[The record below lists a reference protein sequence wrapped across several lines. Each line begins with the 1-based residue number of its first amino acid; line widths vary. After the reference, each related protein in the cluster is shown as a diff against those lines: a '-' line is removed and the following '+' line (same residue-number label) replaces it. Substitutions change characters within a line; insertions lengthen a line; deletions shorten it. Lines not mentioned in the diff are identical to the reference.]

1 MTAFEELRDSPE
13 APFYRSGATSPEKT
27 WAEVTRRLEVVL
39 DSATTAARGS
49 PANITVER
57 VCGWHRAIFLTTF
70 PDDAG
75 RVRRDDEQVS
85 FAIPL
90 ALDGVMTSTPIKG
103 AAGRARILELLGEAC
118 DAFNRGRLALQARAS
133 EIEPIEGAALA
144 GELFARI
151 VETHPFVDGNHRTA
165 YVALQAGLVSLGL
178 PAVRFGR
185 RAPAHDECLGW
196 AIRHDERRT
205 IESLAELLVG
215 MMK

>member
-1 MTAFEELRDSPE
+1 VEL
-13 APFYRSGATSPEKT
+13 
-27 WAEVTRRLEVVL
+27 VL
-39 DSATTAARGS
+39 DSATTAAPRS

-57 VCGWHRAIFLTTF
+57 ICAWHRAIFLTMF
-70 PDDAG
+70 PEDAG
-75 RVRRDDEQVS
+75 RVRRDDEPVS

-90 ALDGVMTSTPIKG
+90 VLDGVLTSTPITG
-103 AAGRARILELLGEAC
+103 VPGRSRILDLLGEAC

-133 EIEPIEGAALA
+133 EIEPIEGTALA

-185 RAPAHDECLGW
+185 RAPRHDECLGW
-196 AIRHDERRT
+196 AIRRDEQRT
-205 IESLAELLVG
+205 IEPLAELLVEL
-215 MMK
+215 ME